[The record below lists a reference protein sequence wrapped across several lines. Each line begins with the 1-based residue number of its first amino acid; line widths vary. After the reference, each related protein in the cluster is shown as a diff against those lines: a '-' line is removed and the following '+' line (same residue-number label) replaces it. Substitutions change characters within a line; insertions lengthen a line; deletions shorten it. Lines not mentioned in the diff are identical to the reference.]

1 MYGHG
6 YNGCSLLSLDRMWSW
21 LLWNKLFN
29 SMQISQLWKKDC
41 QQECSEC
48 GQEKC
53 NSTPGCLSS
62 DVLIS
67 RGTRKII
74 ANVIVKHFSYIDL
87 FNFITVL
94 L

>member
-1 MYGHG
+1 MTIMVVLSYHLTECGAGFYGI
-6 YNGCSLLSLDRMWSW
+6 NCSTPCRYP
-21 LLWNKLFN
+21 NYG
-29 SMQISQLWKKDC
+29 KDC

-74 ANVIVKHFSYIDL
+74 ANVIVRHFSYIDL